1 MKHAG
6 ALYFYVKNVSSVSLS
21 CNKKMLAVAQALKS
35 RCITTWSE
43 LVLVDRTGWSIM
55 TGTRERS

>member
-1 MKHAG
+1 MINHDRNER
-6 ALYFYVKNVSSVSLS
+6 NV
-21 CNKKMLAVAQALKS
+21 M
-35 RCITTWSE
+35 TTWSE